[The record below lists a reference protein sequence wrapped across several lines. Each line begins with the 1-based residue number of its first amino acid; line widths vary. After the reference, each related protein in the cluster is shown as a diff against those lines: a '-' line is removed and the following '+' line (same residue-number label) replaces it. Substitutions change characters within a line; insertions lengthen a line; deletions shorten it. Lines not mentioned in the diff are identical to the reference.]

1 MFSLEKIIRYSRMI
15 IECSKEWRM
24 EPRAAKAG
32 KGPRGNKAANK
43 GTLQKVYIDLKLYY
57 FIMKFL

>member
-1 MFSLEKIIRYSRMI
+1 MI

-24 EPRAAKAG
+24 EPQAAKAG